1 MLARK
6 SKSNWTSGCPADVA
20 LSKLMCTDTRKS
32 TILRRYMLNTPN
44 SSNIH
49 WWFSKSIIWIVKRRI
64 RLSENVSIHNNMT
77 YALVLLAT
85 AVPKSSKWKSQSLA
99 SAILK
104 DSYSNSS
111 TLHNDEEDDDNSEQ
125 ESDSIENSVYCV
137 YDNFDETE
145 GKNMVSIM
153 LLLPSGL
160 LLPTYNLKYKIN
172 DSFYHTRGPW
182 TPKLLSRW
190 CKANMPQCASRLQN
204 LQVML
209 WRGRAVLAHSFHGW
223 EWT

>member
-1 MLARK
+1 
-6 SKSNWTSGCPADVA
+6 
-20 LSKLMCTDTRKS
+20 
-32 TILRRYMLNTPN
+32 
-44 SSNIH
+44 
-49 WWFSKSIIWIVKRRI
+49 
-64 RLSENVSIHNNMT
+64 MT

-85 AVPKSSKWKSQSLA
+85 AVPKSSKGKSQSLA

-160 LLPTYNLKYKIN
+160 LLPTHNLKYKIN
-172 DSFYHTRGPW
+172 DSFYHAWPLNAEIAKQMMQGEYAPMCIAFTKS
-182 TPKLLSRW
+182 TSD
-190 CKANMPQCASRLQN
+190 A
-204 LQVML
+204 
-209 WRGRAVLAHSFHGW
+209 LARSCSIG
-223 EWT
+223 